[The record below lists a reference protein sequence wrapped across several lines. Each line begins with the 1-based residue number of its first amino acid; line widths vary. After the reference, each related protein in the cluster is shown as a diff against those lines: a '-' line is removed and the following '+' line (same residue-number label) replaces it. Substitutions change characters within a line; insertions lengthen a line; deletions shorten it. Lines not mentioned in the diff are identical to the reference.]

1 MSESAA
7 RGAAARRL
15 ANMTDVAARAGVS
28 TMTVS
33 NVINRPEMVAEP
45 TQLKVRKAMRDLNYR
60 NNLVARS
67 LRLTEPRQIG
77 YSLSSHSDPSSQYMG
92 EFLHDLALACQARGR
107 NLTLLAEKADE
118 DNLDAYE
125 DLYYGRSVAGFV
137 IANMATDDVRPQ
149 ELTNRTIP
157 FVSYGQTAAGPD
169 VPWSWVDGDATAG
182 VEMAVDH
189 VVSAGHTQ
197 LAYVGNDND
206 DVVTHERLTGYR
218 AACARHG
225 LDRSLG
231 GSRIIATQADIPSG
245 AAAAH
250 QLLTS
255 TSPPTAIVCADDA
268 LAAGT
273 VLAVRDLAL
282 IPGRDVA
289 VTGFDDSPLTSFGAT
304 GITSIRQH
312 SEEIATTLIQ
322 LLIDAPA
329 APQHVRIKPELV
341 VRSSTG
347 PRP

>member
-1 MSESAA
+1 
-7 RGAAARRL
+7 
-15 ANMTDVAARAGVS
+15 MTDVAARAGVS

-77 YSLSSHSDPSSQYMG
+77 YSLSAQMDPTSQYMG
-92 EFLHDLALACQARGR
+92 EFLHDLALACQTRGR
-107 NLTLLAEKADE
+107 NLTLLAEKPDE
-118 DNLDAYE
+118 NNLDAYE

-137 IANMATDDVRPQ
+137 ISNMATDDIRP
-149 ELTNRTIP
+149 EGLSKRNIP

-169 VPWSWVDGDATAG
+169 VPWSWVDGDAAAG
-182 VEMAVDH
+182 VELAVDH

-197 LAYVGNDND
+197 LAYIGYDND
-206 DVVTHERLTGYR
+206 DVVTQERLTGYR
-218 AACARHG
+218 DACAQHG
-225 LDRSLG
+225 LEQSVTAA
-231 GSRIIATQADIPSG
+231 RIISAQVDIPSG

-250 QLLTS
+250 RLLTS
-255 TSPPTAIVCADDA
+255 VSPPTAIVCADDA
-268 LAAGT
+268 FAAGA
-273 VLAVRDLAL
+273 VLAVRELTL
-282 IPGRDVA
+282 TPGRDVA
-289 VTGFDDSPLTSFGAT
+289 ITGFDDSPLTSFGVT

-322 LLIDAPA
+322 LLIDVPEV
-329 APQHVRIKPELV
+329 PQHVRVKPELV
-341 VRSSTG
+341 VRSSTV